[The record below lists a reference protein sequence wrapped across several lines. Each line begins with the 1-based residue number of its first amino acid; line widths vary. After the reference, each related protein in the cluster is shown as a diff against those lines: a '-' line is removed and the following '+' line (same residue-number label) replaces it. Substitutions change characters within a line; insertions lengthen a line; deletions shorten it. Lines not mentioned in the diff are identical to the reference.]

1 MLSNAMTSQ
10 VHVHIPSNE
19 PYVVVNISQT
29 EVQPETYRLPYP
41 PELTLK
47 RRATESFLQT
57 RGYLKKRRKTLRRI
71 QETTIDCP
79 CLPPPTYDVAMTE
92 SASHLDS
99 VYPTL
104 PSTPPTPNTQSN
116 GSHSRRPSQVTEV
129 IEKVNVRLR
138 RLFYGRRG
146 SAEDELP
153 SLDPTVAQRSGISDN
168 TSGPS
173 EDQYAQCSSKDLAGM
188 GLADLPNV
196 SEYFDV
202 NGEVGPSCFYSTTDW
217 DTFQATL
224 RAQRRNTIQAQW
236 KTDLQY
242 DGDSDLDQLD
252 KHWQYDSRAER
263 CEERERKD
271 SQFSFS
277 DFLKPS
283 RPSKVDKGKG
293 RMIYDDEDGL
303 ISQDQPLLSPHQDA
317 SSDTAGP
324 STVRT
329 GVLIDAPSDE
339 SQIVA
344 SEEFVACG
352 HQIAIGPLQSSAP
365 VLPEDY
371 NGPRR
376 RPELATRKVSVRLVP
391 PTPHCPRDERRS
403 STSSSVSS
411 FGSPIPTA
419 KPSRTPCH
427 LARNVV
433 STPATNA
440 TEPGANGHSE
450 PISIPSPYH
459 ISRGL
464 SAVPVGSAQPIDD
477 SPTFPPSFISSTTN
491 LLSHEYSPDTTPSS
505 PSLQPTLVPSPEAMQ
520 ALLLGPPQR
529 ALLQRSVSRDSRMF
543 HVSVERLSTLA
554 PSQPILPYDDPSTV
568 DKKGDLVRGLEDE
581 PDFSITHPAPPSP
594 LISASPPMA
603 DVPSPVRRRTGSL
616 EGSEDLRAVYI
627 EQGKASVMNHH
638 PRRRSP
644 RKSLQGRLWWD
655 ESPPKVY
662 L

>member
-1 MLSNAMTSQ
+1 
-10 VHVHIPSNE
+10 
-19 PYVVVNISQT
+19 
-29 EVQPETYRLPYP
+29 
-41 PELTLK
+41 
-47 RRATESFLQT
+47 
-57 RGYLKKRRKTLRRI
+57 
-71 QETTIDCP
+71 
-79 CLPPPTYDVAMTE
+79 MTE

-104 PSTPPTPNTQSN
+104 PSTLPTPNTQSN
-116 GSHSRRPSQVTEV
+116 GSLSRRPSQVTEV
-129 IEKVNVRLR
+129 IEKVNTRLR
-138 RLFYGRRG
+138 RLFYGRRR
-146 SAEDELP
+146 SAEDEHP
-153 SLDPTVAQRSGISDN
+153 PLDPTVARRSSISDN
-168 TSGPS
+168 TSRPS

-224 RAQRRNTIQAQW
+224 RAQRRNNMQAQW

-242 DGDSDLDQLD
+242 DEDSDLEQLD
-252 KHWQYDSRAER
+252 KHWQYDSRAQR
-263 CEERERKD
+263 YEERERKD

-277 DFLKPS
+277 DFLKPQRS
-283 RPSKVDKGKG
+283 SKVDKGKI
-293 RMIYDDEDGL
+293 RMVYDGEDGFL
-303 ISQDQPLLSPHQDA
+303 SQNQPLLSPYQDA

-329 GVLIDAPSDE
+329 GVLVHAPSDE
-339 SQIVA
+339 SQIVS
-344 SEEFVACG
+344 SEESVACG
-352 HQIAIGPLQSSAP
+352 HQVAIGPLQSSAP
-365 VLPEDY
+365 GLPEDY

-376 RPELATRKVSVRLVP
+376 RSELAARKVSVRLVP
-391 PTPHCPRDERRS
+391 LTPFCPRDEQRS

-411 FGSPIPTA
+411 FDSPAPAA
-419 KPSRTPCH
+419 KPSRTPYH
-427 LARNVV
+427 LTQNVV

-440 TEPGANGHSE
+440 SEPGANGHSE

-477 SPTFPPSFISSTTN
+477 SPTFPPPLVSSTTN

-520 ALLLGPPQR
+520 SLLLGPPQR
-529 ALLQRSVSRDSRMF
+529 ALLQRSVSSDSRMF
-543 HVSVERLSTLA
+543 HVPLERLSTPA
-554 PSQPILPYDDPSTV
+554 PTHPILPYHGPSTV

-581 PDFSITHPAPPSP
+581 PDFSITRPAPPSP

-627 EQGKASVMNHH
+627 EQGKASMMNRH

-644 RKSLQGRLWWD
+644 RKSLQGKLWWD

>member
-1 MLSNAMTSQ
+1 M
-10 VHVHIPSNE
+10 
-19 PYVVVNISQT
+19 
-29 EVQPETYRLPYP
+29 
-41 PELTLK
+41 
-47 RRATESFLQT
+47 
-57 RGYLKKRRKTLRRI
+57 
-71 QETTIDCP
+71 
-79 CLPPPTYDVAMTE
+79 
-92 SASHLDS
+92 
-99 VYPTL
+99 
-104 PSTPPTPNTQSN
+104 
-116 GSHSRRPSQVTEV
+116 
-129 IEKVNVRLR
+129 
-138 RLFYGRRG
+138 
-146 SAEDELP
+146 
-153 SLDPTVAQRSGISDN
+153 
-168 TSGPS
+168 
-173 EDQYAQCSSKDLAGM
+173 
-188 GLADLPNV
+188 
-196 SEYFDV
+196 
-202 NGEVGPSCFYSTTDW
+202 
-217 DTFQATL
+217 
-224 RAQRRNTIQAQW
+224 QAQW

-252 KHWQYDSRAER
+252 KHWQHDSRAER

-277 DFLKPS
+277 DFLKPQRS
-283 RPSKVDKGKG
+283 GKVDKGKS
-293 RMIYDDEDGL
+293 RMVYDDGDGL
-303 ISQDQPLLSPHQDA
+303 ISQDQPLLSPYQDA

-329 GVLIDAPSDE
+329 GVLIHAPSDE

-344 SEEFVACG
+344 SEESVACG

-411 FGSPIPTA
+411 FGSPTPAA

-427 LARNVV
+427 LARNLV
-433 STPATNA
+433 STPATSA
-440 TEPGANGHSE
+440 SEPGANGHSE

-477 SPTFPPSFISSTTN
+477 SPTFPPSLVSSTTN
-491 LLSHEYSPDTTPSS
+491 LLSHEYSPDTTPSP

-529 ALLQRSVSRDSRMF
+529 ALLQRSVSSDSRMF
-543 HVSVERLSTLA
+543 HVSVERLSTPA
-554 PSQPILPYDDPSTV
+554 PTQPILPYHGPSTV

-594 LISASPPMA
+594 LISASPPLA

>member
-1 MLSNAMTSQ
+1 
-10 VHVHIPSNE
+10 
-19 PYVVVNISQT
+19 
-29 EVQPETYRLPYP
+29 
-41 PELTLK
+41 
-47 RRATESFLQT
+47 
-57 RGYLKKRRKTLRRI
+57 
-71 QETTIDCP
+71 
-79 CLPPPTYDVAMTE
+79 MTE

-104 PSTPPTPNTQSN
+104 PSTPPTPTTQGT
-116 GSHSRRPSQVTEV
+116 GSHSRRPSQVIEV
-129 IEKVNVRLR
+129 IEKVNTRLR

-146 SAEDELP
+146 SAEDEHP
-153 SLDPTVAQRSGISDN
+153 PPDPTVAQRSGISDN
-168 TSGPS
+168 TSRPS

-224 RAQRRNTIQAQW
+224 RAKRRNTMQAQW

-242 DGDSDLDQLD
+242 DEGSDLEQPD

-277 DFLKPS
+277 DFLKPQRS
-283 RPSKVDKGKG
+283 SKVDKGKS
-293 RMIYDDEDGL
+293 RMVYDDEDGL
-303 ISQDQPLLSPHQDA
+303 ISQDQPLLSPYQDT

-329 GVLIDAPSDE
+329 GVLIHAPSDE
-339 SQIVA
+339 SQIVIFKESA
-344 SEEFVACG
+344 ACG
-352 HQIAIGPLQSSAP
+352 PQIAVGPLQLSAP
-365 VLPEDY
+365 VLPEDH
-371 NGPRR
+371 NGRR
-376 RPELATRKVSVRLVP
+376 RAEPATRKISMRLVP
-391 PTPHCPRDERRS
+391 PTPYCPRDERRS

-411 FGSPIPTA
+411 FGSPTPAA

-427 LARNVV
+427 LAQNVV
-433 STPATNA
+433 STPATDA
-440 TEPGANGHSE
+440 SEPGVNGHSE
-450 PISIPSPYH
+450 PISIPSSYH

-464 SAVPVGSAQPIDD
+464 SAVSVGSAQSIDD
-477 SPTFPPSFISSTTN
+477 SPTFPPSLVSSTTN
-491 LLSHEYSPDTTPSS
+491 LLSQEYSPDTTPSS

-520 ALLLGPPQR
+520 TLLLGPPQR
-529 ALLQRSVSRDSRMF
+529 ALLQRSVSSNSRMF
-543 HVSVERLSTLA
+543 HVSVERLSTPA
-554 PSQPILPYDDPSTV
+554 PTQPILPYHGPSTV

-581 PDFSITHPAPPSP
+581 PDFSITHPALPSP
-594 LISASPPMA
+594 LTSASPPLA

-638 PRRRSP
+638 PRRRGP

>member
-1 MLSNAMTSQ
+1 
-10 VHVHIPSNE
+10 
-19 PYVVVNISQT
+19 
-29 EVQPETYRLPYP
+29 
-41 PELTLK
+41 
-47 RRATESFLQT
+47 
-57 RGYLKKRRKTLRRI
+57 
-71 QETTIDCP
+71 
-79 CLPPPTYDVAMTE
+79 MTE

-129 IEKVNVRLR
+129 IEKVNTRLR

-146 SAEDELP
+146 SAEDEHP
-153 SLDPTVAQRSGISDN
+153 PLDPTVAQRSGKSDN
-168 TSGPS
+168 TSRPS
-173 EDQYAQCSSKDLAGM
+173 EDQYAQCSSKDLAGT

-242 DGDSDLDQLD
+242 DEDSDLEQLD

-271 SQFSFS
+271 SQFSFN
-277 DFLKPS
+277 DFLKPQKS
-283 RPSKVDKGKG
+283 SKVDKGKS
-293 RMIYDDEDGL
+293 RM
-303 ISQDQPLLSPHQDA
+303 DA

-329 GVLIDAPSDE
+329 GVLIHAPSDE

-344 SEEFVACG
+344 SEKSVACG
-352 HQIAIGPLQSSAP
+352 HQIAIGPLQSSALVSP
-365 VLPEDY
+365 GDY

-376 RPELATRKVSVRLVP
+376 RPELATRKASVRLVP
-391 PTPHCPRDERRS
+391 PTPYCPRDERRS
-403 STSSSVSS
+403 SASSSVSS
-411 FGSPIPTA
+411 LGSPVPTA
-419 KPSRTPCH
+419 KPSRTPCL

-440 TEPGANGHSE
+440 NEPDANGHSE

-477 SPTFPPSFISSTTN
+477 SPTLPPSLVSSTTN

-529 ALLQRSVSRDSRMF
+529 ALLQRSVSSDSRMF
-543 HVSVERLSTLA
+543 HVSVERLSTPA
-554 PSQPILPYDDPSTV
+554 PTQPILPYHGPPTV

-581 PDFSITHPAPPSP
+581 PDFSITHSAPPSP
-594 LISASPPMA
+594 LISTSPPLA
-603 DVPSPVRRRTGSL
+603 DVPSPVRRRSGSL

-627 EQGKASVMNHH
+627 EQGKASMMNHH

-644 RKSLQGRLWWD
+644 SKSLQGRLWWD
-655 ESPPKVY
+655 ESPPKVC